1 MSKTGGTVFV
11 LSDGTGETASTIVKA
26 ALVQYPD
33 RDISLVRC
41 KNIRSEEQV
50 ETIVEEVKSRQGAVV
65 FTVVSSKLREKIEE
79 MCHIKEVP
87 YTDLFGPLLGMFS
100 GYFEKEGTFTAGLL

>member
-1 MSKTGGTVFV
+1 MSRVGGTIFV

-41 KNIRSEEQV
+41 KNIRSEEQI
-50 ETIVEEVKSRQGAVV
+50 ETIVEEVKARQGFVV
-65 FTVVSSKLREKIEE
+65 FTVVSSKLRQKIEKL
-79 MCHIKEVP
+79 CHTNNVP
-87 YTDLFGPLLGMFS
+87 YTDLFGPLLGMF
-100 GYFEKEGTFTAGLL
+100 